1 MMQPFRCLWI
11 MGTTASTAQQTVATA
26 TFENIHGSGAMEDHH
41 SLSIHSFQTIGL
53 HNNKAKS
60 IITNKVAPVVITYN
74 CKEEFQIHDDLL
86 KASYSVGRITEST
99 PEHYLVQGKYFM
111 VRDVYGKLDV
121 LNTSSTCGAP
131 NFRQAK
137 GGYAVFG
144 MGQPSFGGFKQV
156 LQKLQNDGHKECI
169 VFCIRE
175 EPILFLRMDNDFIPY
190 TPRAKENLKEN
201 LHNLHRG
208 VKVEDLEVSIRKEIH
223 DFAQLSENIYYVYND
238 IERFKDEPHSVKI
251 FCEEDIQVTEEVY
264 KRPVF
269 LLPSYRY
276 HRLPLPVDGAP
287 LETQFDAF
295 IGFLRESP
303 NLLLLQDRS
312 KPPPALVFSCQT
324 GVGTTNFAMVLGTL
338 VLFHRKGGLLKQDLP
353 QSPKSS
359 PREQF
364 RIIQNFIGI
373 VPKGQQIV
381 EEVDAAIALCSEMHD
396 VKEAIYE
403 YKRKLEG
410 IGEDY
415 QNQKNSTKERFLQ
428 KMLQRLEC
436 YFFLI
441 AFNYYLH
448 EQYPLAFALNFSRWI
463 CRHPELY
470 RLQANMNLSELTITA
485 EHITKGVRVL
495 VVDERFSPDVL
506 STIKDM
512 NVANFRRVPKMPV
525 YGMAQPNSKAIG
537 NVLNYLTDAKRKHS
551 HILWINLREDIVLE
565 ENEQTYTLREAGNLE
580 QQITVPVASSEQLE
594 KLESVLKNDLLKSQK
609 RIEVYLEQEKQT
621 KMLKSCLTMQEI
633 FNQHKSNCQ
642 GLAYKRIPVPDFCGP
657 REKDFDQMLEA
668 MKGAL
673 AEDLHTAF
681 VFNCHSGRGRTTTA
695 MVMAVLILWH
705 FNGIPEIMEDE
716 IVSVP
721 DAKYTKGEFEVV
733 MKVLQILPEGHRMKK
748 EVDMALDT
756 VSETMTP
763 MHYHLREI
771 IISTYRQGKTAKE
784 EAEVQT
790 LQLRSLQFLERYIYL
805 ILFNAYLHLAK
816 KDSWEKPFSIWMQ
829 EVAAK
834 AGVYEILNQLGFS
847 EFETLDSQAL
857 SQLRYR
863 WQEQSRSTLPFRG
876 EFI

>member
-1 MMQPFRCLWI
+1 MLLDKCIF
-11 MGTTASTAQQTVATA
+11 
-26 TFENIHGSGAMEDHH
+26 
-41 SLSIHSFQTIGL
+41 SFM
-53 HNNKAKS
+53 
-60 IITNKVAPVVITYN
+60 Y
-74 CKEEFQIHDDLL
+74 
-86 KASYSVGRITEST
+86 TEST
-99 PEHYLVQGKYFM
+99 QIPCVSAILANK
-111 VRDVYGKLDV
+111 
-121 LNTSSTCGAP
+121 
-131 NFRQAK
+131 
-137 GGYAVFG
+137 
-144 MGQPSFGGFKQV
+144 
-156 LQKLQNDGHKECI
+156 
-169 VFCIRE
+169 
-175 EPILFLRMDNDFIPY
+175 PILFCSILLYI
-190 TPRAKENLKEN
+190 
-201 LHNLHRG
+201 
-208 VKVEDLEVSIRKEIH
+208 LEQQNTMCVNFRRFC
-223 DFAQLSENIYYVYND
+223 FASGTG
-238 IERFKDEPHSVKI
+238 ER
-251 FCEEDIQVTEEVY
+251 
-264 KRPVF
+264 
-269 LLPSYRY
+269 
-276 HRLPLPVDGAP
+276 
-287 LETQFDAF
+287 
-295 IGFLRESP
+295 RESP
-303 NLLLLQDRS
+303 NLLLLQDPS

-338 VLFHRKGGLLKQDLP
+338 VLYHRKGGLSKQDLP
-353 QSPKSS
+353 QSPKCS

-415 QNQKNSTKERFLQ
+415 QNQKNSTKECFLQ

-565 ENEQTYTLREAGNLE
+565 ENEQTYTLREVGNLE

-609 RIEVYLEQEKQT
+609 RIEVYLEQEKQM

-642 GLAYKRIPVPDFCGP
+642 GLAYKRIPVPDFCGLK
-657 REKDFDQMLEA
+657 EKDFDQMLEA

-695 MVMAVLILWH
+695 MVIAVLILWH

-784 EAEVQT
+784 EAEVQA
-790 LQLRSLQFLERYIYL
+790 LQLRSLQFLERYIHL

-816 KDSWEKPFSIWMQ
+816 KDSWEKPFSIWMH

>member
-1 MMQPFRCLWI
+1 

-338 VLFHRKGGLLKQDLP
+338 ILLFSLWPSK
-353 QSPKSS
+353 
-359 PREQF
+359 
-364 RIIQNFIGI
+364 
-373 VPKGQQIV
+373 
-381 EEVDAAIALCSEMHD
+381 VDAAIALCSEMHD

-415 QNQKNSTKERFLQ
+415 QNQVL
-428 KMLQRLEC
+428 
-436 YFFLI
+436 
-441 AFNYYLH
+441 
-448 EQYPLAFALNFSRWI
+448 YPLAFALNFSRWI

-485 EHITKGVRVL
+485 EHITKGVR

-580 QQITVPVASSEQLE
+580 QQIT